1 MAVMMNLFSAIFI
14 VSDKVSGNR
23 GYNRDGKY
31 KNTAAWEKIWNNN
44 PAGLIDWKND
54 IADDR
59 LDKLDGRLGD
69 LEESYDPSVN
79 QLIGTNSA
87 TINKMDPF
95 SKLKSAITEWVI
107 FFSLLFKKY
116 YVTD

>member
-54 IADDR
+54 IVDDR
-59 LDKLDGRLGD
+59 LDTLDDRLDD
-69 LEESYDPSVN
+69 LEESYNPSVN
-79 QLIGTNSA
+79 QLIGTNPA
-87 TINKMDPF
+87 TNKKMDPF
-95 SKLKSAITEWVI
+95 FKLKSAINDWVI
-107 FFSLLFKKY
+107 FFRSILKY
-116 YVTD
+116 YITN